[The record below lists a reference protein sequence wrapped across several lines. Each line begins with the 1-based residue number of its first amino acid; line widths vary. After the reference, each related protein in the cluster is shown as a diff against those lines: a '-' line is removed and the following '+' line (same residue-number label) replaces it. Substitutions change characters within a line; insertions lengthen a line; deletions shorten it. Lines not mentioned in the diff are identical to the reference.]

1 MGSNFSRSRITKIP
15 SLMSPRSCP
24 KIFAIACALVV
35 TPAVAQV
42 DLAMKKVI
50 RVDKFE
56 FAPSIIIPD
65 IAKRFNSEPS
75 AIESRLKGSALASLS
90 QELSSTKLMELAVRD
105 DSLKRLAEEWRVSE
119 ELGGGKSGNTLAIP
133 TVADANYLAYAK
145 VEELVVKR
153 VQDKELGVPFS
164 RSYMIVDISLEV
176 TVRKSGTKKVLQE
189 VFEYNWVE
197 RSVVNSSCQYTHQ
210 PEVFKNRLEQ
220 KYNILDGNAGV
231 IRGAM
236 AGLSKKLAQ
245 RVLDSYCPIRITS
258 VKGKL
263 FNIDRGRAAGIK
275 EGHLMEVIERV
286 DDEFGTDPGF
296 PIGQARAKAVMEG
309 STLMELLSDE
319 GLEELKRDRTKL
331 TVNRPVEE
339 KFAEPEP
346 KPAAPSKK

>member
-1 MGSNFSRSRITKIP
+1 
-15 SLMSPRSCP
+15 MSPRSYP
-24 KIFAIACALVV
+24 KILATAFALVV

-42 DLAMKKVI
+42 DLAVKKVI

-65 IAKRFNSEPS
+65 IAKRFNAEPS
-75 AIESRLKGSALASLS
+75 AVESRLKGSALASLG

-105 DSLKRLAEEWRVSE
+105 DSLKRLVEEWRVSE
-119 ELGGGKSGNTLAIP
+119 EFGSRKSGDTLGIP

-164 RSYMIVDISLEV
+164 RCYMVVDVSLEV
-176 TVRKSGTKKVLQE
+176 TTRKLGTKKVLQE
-189 VFEYNWVE
+189 AFEYNWVE
-197 RSVVNSSCQYTHQ
+197 RSVVNSSCKYTHQ
-210 PEVFKNRLEQ
+210 PEVFKNRVEQ
-220 KYNILDGNAGV
+220 KYNILDGDAGV

-236 AGLSKKLAQ
+236 TGLSKKLAQ
-245 RVLDSYCPIRITS
+245 RVLDSYCPIRITGA
-258 VKGKL
+258 KGKL

-275 EGHLMEVIERV
+275 EGHIMELTERV

-296 PIGQARAKAVMEG
+296 PIGQARAKAVKED
-309 STLMELLSDE
+309 STLMELLSEE
-319 GLEELKRDRTKL
+319 GLQELKRDRTKL
-331 TVNRPVEE
+331 TVTRPVEE

-346 KPAAPSKK
+346 KPAVPSKK